1 MHTAC
6 TQHAHSMHTACTQ
19 RAHSMHATG
28 TCHFVIQLLSRD
40 VGGQQAVGA
49 GVQQASDKGLLRGGG
64 GQLEDLEGCCL
75 YDPVW
80 SQPHALHLLLLIC
93 CCNTRISHLIIK
105 YKFNSNLIQI

>member
-1 MHTAC
+1 MVYSQQTC
-6 TQHAHSMHTACTQ
+6 LWCDRLLHAHSMHT
-19 RAHSMHATG
+19 TG
-28 TCHFVIQLLSRD
+28 TCHFVVQLLSRD

-49 GVQQASDKGLLRGGG
+49 GVQQAFDEGLLRGGG

-93 CCNTRISHLIIK
+93 CCITCISHLV
-105 YKFNSNLIQI
+105 IQLKLKSSLVQI